1 MNAELASFIREHKD
15 LTRRF
20 FLRLGAVGASSLS
33 ALPLFSTDD
42 GQDSALDRKI
52 RDIESWLT
60 LQDHFRDV
68 SRGNPRP
75 HSLDDAKRKEVGLT
89 RDTWSLDV
97 LSDPE
102 NKASLGRQLTKK
114 DNTAFTFKHL
124 MELAKTRAVRFP

>member
-1 MNAELASFIREHKD
+1 MDAELASFIREHKD

-75 HSLDDAKRKEVGLT
+75 HSLDEANPKNVGLT
-89 RDTWSLDV
+89 RETWTLDD
-97 LSDPE
+97 LTDPE
-102 NKASLGRQLTKK
+102 TNLNLIH
-114 DNTAFTFKHL
+114 N
-124 MELAKTRAVRFP
+124 